1 MSPAD
6 VKPVETV
13 ESVCVCVT
21 TQTDSGVESASTPP
35 QERTSRF
42 RGDVFFDAM
51 VGVELRRA
59 PGFHFLISRC
69 GRFVIND
76 KFPHI
81 TKIYRATQHVRDS
94 YAYLNIE
101 RIKLHRLVA
110 LAWVYNPA
118 PNEFTC
124 VDHIDGDRMNNNASN
139 LRWLNAALNMQNRS
153 SDREYKY
160 YRGPFFSNGGVFF
173 NSYIFR
179 DGKEEKLKTHGSR
192 AEATAHGK
200 KMREL
205 KFTNDYNAYR
215 ASDRD
220 SALARPPHMFLWTD
234 TPMEISCRD
243 RYHNSRFR
251 KVDADRSPC
260 FTV

>member
-6 VKPVETV
+6 VKPVEIEQTV
-13 ESVCVCVT
+13 DSVA
-21 TQTDSGVESASTPP
+21 TQTDSSGAESTPTPP

-42 RGDVFFDAM
+42 VGNVFFDEM

-59 PGFHFLISRC
+59 PGYHFLISKC

-81 TKIYRATQHVRDS
+81 TKIYHATQHVRDS

-124 VDHIDGDRMNNNASN
+124 VDHIDGDRMNNHASN

-153 SDREYKY
+153 SEREYKY
-160 YRGPFFSNGGVFF
+160 YRGPIFSNGGVFF
-173 NSYIFR
+173 TSYIFR
-179 DGKEEKLKTHGSR
+179 DGKEEKLGTHGSR

-205 KFTNDYNAYR
+205 KFIEDYNAYR

-220 SALARPPHMFLWTD
+220 SAMARPPHMFLWTD
-234 TPMEISCRD
+234 TPLEISRRD
-243 RYHNSRFR
+243 PSHNSRVR
-251 KVDADRSPC
+251 KFAADRSPC
-260 FTV
+260 IAI

>member
-1 MSPAD
+1 MFPD
-6 VKPVETV
+6 IFP
-13 ESVCVCVT
+13 
-21 TQTDSGVESASTPP
+21 DIFFGVSNLLYTHLFL
-35 QERTSRF
+35 RF
-42 RGDVFFDAM
+42 RCCFPDIFPDSLTLYSFPAHFITYIYVPRY
-51 VGVELRRA
+51 L
-59 PGFHFLISRC
+59 PGYHFLISKC

-81 TKIYRATQHVRDS
+81 TKIYHATQHVRDS

-124 VDHIDGDRMNNNASN
+124 VDHIDGDRMNNHASN

-153 SDREYKY
+153 SEREYKY
-160 YRGPFFSNGGVFF
+160 YRGPIFSNGGVFF
-173 NSYIFR
+173 TSYIFR
-179 DGKEEKLKTHGSR
+179 NGKEEKLGTHGSR
-192 AEATAHGK
+192 AEATAYGK

-205 KFTNDYNAYR
+205 KFIEDYNAYR

-220 SALARPPHMFLWTD
+220 SAMARPPHMFLWTD
-234 TPMEISCRD
+234 TPLEISRRD
-243 RYHNSRFR
+243 PSHNSRVR
-251 KVDADRSPC
+251 KFAADRSPC
-260 FTV
+260 IAI